1 MFMPT
6 RRFLNSLLVSFLLGV
21 TINAADFTEQDNNL
35 SCAQDALNIM
45 QANDDQNAPLIS
57 PIRCRYGARCINPNC
72 RAIHDCG
79 HKAKCYNY
87 SCKLRHPAQRLK
99 PCRDGVK
106 CNKGKDC
113 PFLHPSQR
121 QREKKN

>member
-1 MFMPT
+1 MPT

-21 TINAADFTEQDNNL
+21 TINAADFTEQYNNL
-35 SCAQDALNIM
+35 SCAQKALNIM
-45 QANDDQNAPLIS
+45 QANDIS
-57 PIRCRYGARCINPNC
+57 PISCVNGARCVNPNC
-72 RAIHDCG
+72 RDIHDCT
-79 HKAKCYNY
+79 HKAKCYNCD
-87 SCKLRHPAQRLK
+87 CKLRHPAQRLK
-99 PCRDGVK
+99 PCRDGVS

>member
-35 SCAQDALNIM
+35 SCAQEDEDLNIM
-45 QANDDQNAPLIS
+45 QACVN
-57 PIRCRYGARCINPNC
+57 GARCVNPNC
-72 RAIHDCG
+72 RDIHDCK
-79 HKAKCYNY
+79 HKAKCFNY
-87 SCKLRHPAQRLK
+87 GCKLRHPAQRLK
-99 PCRDGVK
+99 PCRDGVN

-121 QREKKN
+121 QRKRV